1 MEAPTKQHQPLPTSE
16 NQDYL
21 RNSRPRTDGTIKVGQ
36 FDLGDKLTLKLKN
49 EQLVTEFIKK
59 EA

>member
-1 MEAPTKQHQPLPTSE
+1 
-16 NQDYL
+16 
-21 RNSRPRTDGTIKVGQ
+21 VGQ